1 MVVIYYHHGNI
12 GNKQVLL
19 PEEQKELKA
28 SVNHTSLIVFITMVK
43 EMLVQICAQLTQNQV
58 PQLAKTPVKLH
69 TMLLIIQI
77 YIMEQ
82 VLIMLT
88 LMLQKFKLKS

>member
-43 EMLVQICAQLTQNQV
+43 EMLVQICAQTQNQT
-58 PQLAKTPVKLH
+58 PQLVQTHVKVH
-69 TMLLIIQI
+69 TMLHTIQT
-77 YIMEQ
+77 YTLEP
-82 VLIMLT
+82 VLIMLI
-88 LMLQKFKLKS
+88 LMLLQFKLKS